1 MKTRRRRKN
10 GVKARANLLGYAFMS
25 PWILGFFIFTAFPFV
40 ATIYLSF
47 SDVTSTIVGFKV
59 SLVGFANYDV
69 AFFKNAE
76 FMPALAEFAST
87 LLPRLLVVLVV
98 SFLIAYLLG
107 RINRGRAA
115 LRTIYFLP
123 VIIMSGPVL
132 SQILSTDTVI
142 RGQEVGSDV
151 SSLFIMDV
159 LYNFSPFFA
168 GIMFDVFDS
177 MSSILWFTGIPIV
190 LFINALQKINPSQYE
205 AARIDAA
212 NEWQILWKITL
223 PQLRNVALVCAIYTI
238 TQLGTNGTNEV
249 YALIETASGNLSN
262 GLGLAA
268 TYAWLYSLVVM
279 AFIGVSFICLRER
292 KQRREGRA

>member
-1 MKTRRRRKN
+1 MET
-10 GVKARANLLGYAFMS
+10 RANRMGYAFMS
-25 PWILGFFIFTAFPFV
+25 PWILGFLLFTAFPFA

-47 SDVTSTIVGFKV
+47 SDVKATIVGFEV
-59 SLVGFANYDV
+59 ALSGFGNYDV

-76 FMPALAEFAST
+76 FMPALGAFAGS
-87 LLPRLLVVLVV
+87 LLPRVVVVLVV

-107 RINRGRAA
+107 RIVRGRSL

-132 SQILSTDTVI
+132 AQVLSSDTVI
-142 RGQEVGSDV
+142 RGQEVGSDI
-151 SSLFIMDV
+151 SSLFIMSV
-159 LYNFSPFFA
+159 LHNFSPFVA
-168 GIMFDVFDS
+168 QVLFDVFDS

-190 LFINALQKINPSQYE
+190 LFINALQKINPSIYE

-223 PQLRNVALVCAIYTI
+223 PQLRSVALVCAIFTI
-238 TQLGTNGTNEV
+238 AQLGTNETNPV
-249 YALIETASGNLSN
+249 YALLQTATGNLSN

-268 TYAWLYSLVVM
+268 TYAWLYSLVVL
-279 AFIGVSFICLRER
+279 AFIGLAFVCLREPKAR
-292 KQRREGRA
+292 KEGSA

>member
-1 MKTRRRRKN
+1 MKRKR
-10 GVKARANLLGYAFMS
+10 GTGTEARANRMGYAFMT
-25 PWILGFFIFTAFPFV
+25 PWILGFALFTAFPFA

-47 SDVTSTIVGFKV
+47 SDVTATIAGFEV
-59 SLVGFANYDV
+59 SLSGLSNYDV

-87 LLPRLLVVLVV
+87 LVPRVLVVLVV

-107 RINRGRAA
+107 RISRGRSL

-132 SQILSTDTVI
+132 SQIISSDTVV

-151 SSLFIMDV
+151 SSLFIMSV
-159 LYNFSPFFA
+159 LFNFSPFLA
-168 GIMFDVFDS
+168 EMMYDVFDS

-190 LFINALQKINPSQYE
+190 LFINALQKINPSIYE

-223 PQLRNVALVCAIYTI
+223 PQLRSVALVCAIFTI
-238 TQLGTNGTNEV
+238 TQLGTNDTNAV
-249 YALIETASGNLSN
+249 YTLIQTATGNLSN

-268 TYAWLYSLVVM
+268 TYAWLYSLAVIV
-279 AFIGVSFICLRER
+279 FIGIAFLVLREPKNR
-292 KQRREGRA
+292 GEASA